1 VISTTSGSRV
11 AISSI
16 ALTSPFQISSNQL
29 HHEIFSVMLPHRR
42 QLWVLRTQHPNSR

>member
-1 VISTTSGSRV
+1 MQMTAAKTADDNEMKRDLVVISTTSGSRV

-29 HHEIFSVMLPHRR
+29 HH
-42 QLWVLRTQHPNSR
+42 